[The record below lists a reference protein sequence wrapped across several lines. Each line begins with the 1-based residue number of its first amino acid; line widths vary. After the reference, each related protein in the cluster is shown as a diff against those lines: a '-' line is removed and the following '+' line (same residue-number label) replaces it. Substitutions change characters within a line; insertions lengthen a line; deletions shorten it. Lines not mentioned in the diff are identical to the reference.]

1 MFVDP
6 NCILLSAKDF
16 KYTLRLNKM
25 HEKCNEKLWEI
36 RRRVFWQGGTSK
48 ITQWV
53 EIISAG
59 ATLARFKKD
68 TGCNQNFNLKIQDE
82 NEGISKCS

>member
-36 RRRVFWQGGTSK
+36 RRRVFW
-48 ITQWV
+48 
-53 EIISAG
+53 
-59 ATLARFKKD
+59 
-68 TGCNQNFNLKIQDE
+68 
-82 NEGISKCS
+82 